1 MKSKIHTYINQ
12 QNKAMGKKLIY
23 LLAICFCFK
32 ISAQNN
38 VRMTSYY
45 DYNDSKAYY
54 LVWDTKTGKSVQYYW
69 NSSGTKWD
77 SFEINL
83 PASPL
88 AGAKGSVMMD
98 VFYDG
103 NDKKAYYLVWDT
115 KSGKSMQ
122 YYWNSSTTKW
132 DSFEINLPD
141 SPLPGATGDIGMKM
155 YYDSNDKKAYYIV
168 WDSNSG
174 KSIQYYWNSAATKW
188 DSFEINLP
196 ASPLA
201 K

>member
-1 MKSKIHTYINQ
+1 MKKTLFI
-12 QNKAMGKKLIY
+12 
-23 LLAICFCFK
+23 LALVLCFVLKFN
-32 ISAQNN
+32 AQNN
-38 VRMTSYY
+38 VKMTSYY

-69 NSSGTKWD
+69 NSSATKWD

-88 AGAKGSVMMD
+88 PGATHIMMD

-103 NDKKAYYLVWDT
+103 NDKKAYYLVWDAKT
-115 KSGKSMQ
+115 GKSIQ
-122 YYWNSSTTKW
+122 YYWNSSATKW
-132 DSFEINLPD
+132 DSFEINLPAN
-141 SPLPGATGDIGMKM
+141 PLPGATGEIGMKM

-174 KSIQYYWNSAATKW
+174 KSIQYYWNSSATKW

-196 ASPLA
+196 ASPLN

>member
-1 MKSKIHTYINQ
+1 MKKQI
-12 QNKAMGKKLIY
+12 L
-23 LLAICFCFK
+23 LLAIVFCFLFK
-32 ISAQNN
+32 LEAQNN

-54 LVWDTKTGKSVQYYW
+54 LVWDTKTGKSMQYYW
-69 NSSGTKWD
+69 NSSQTKWD

-83 PASPL
+83 PAAPL
-88 AGAKGSVMMD
+88 PGVKGSVMMD

-115 KSGKSMQ
+115 KSGKSIQ
-122 YYWNSSTTKW
+122 YYWNSSQNKW
-132 DSFEINLPD
+132 DSFEINLPE
-141 SPLPGATGDIGMKM
+141 SPLPGATGEIGMKM

-168 WDSNSG
+168 WDGNSG
-174 KSIQYYWNSAATKW
+174 KSIQYYWNSSQNKW

-196 ASPLA
+196 ANPLG